1 MRPCNIVFIARK
13 QSLLCAAVN
22 VISVCHKTKRGI
34 DEDIP
39 QYRLAFNY
47 FADKNSTENKRE
59 SKMKKANRNN
69 HATYLPWRK
78 LAPVYPYCVSLLCLT
93 RRYFWPRD
101 ICERRKWSHR
111 IHLLFIHLHLVA
123 KLANSKTAWRE
134 YFNFISNLNLILWY
148 SQTSSSR
155 LCN

>member
-47 FADKNSTENKRE
+47 FADKNSTETKRE
-59 SKMKKANRNN
+59 SKMKKLTEITMQLIFPEESW
-69 HATYLPWRK
+69 HLCIPT
-78 LAPVYPYCVSLLCLT
+78 VYPCCV
-93 RRYFWPRD
+93 
-101 ICERRKWSHR
+101 
-111 IHLLFIHLHLVA
+111 
-123 KLANSKTAWRE
+123 
-134 YFNFISNLNLILWY
+134 
-148 SQTSSSR
+148 
-155 LCN
+155 